1 MSEVEGVSEDVLDSD
16 EVSEGTG
23 FSDEVSDCS
32 GISIGVSEDV
42 CDSLEVSDDAGVSD
56 EISDGSGFS
65 EVGNSE
71 DGACSPDVELCA
83 SDDDSAFS
91 VVEEGLGVE
100 LSIVLDSVEAEAG
113 WEGLELDV
121 IISEEIGIFVTK
133 GSLESVILAFFS
145 VYVMQ

>member
-1 MSEVEGVSEDVLDSD
+1 MSEVEGFSEDVFDSD
-16 EVSEGTG
+16 EVSEGAG

-42 CDSLEVSDDAGVSD
+42 CVSLEVSDDAGVSE
-56 EISDGSGFS
+56 EISDGFS
-65 EVGNSE
+65 L
-71 DGACSPDVELCA
+71 DGACSPDVEPCA

-100 LSIVLDSVEAEAG
+100 LSVLLDSVEAEAA

-133 GSLESVILAFFS
+133 GSLEPVILAFFS

>member
-32 GISIGVSEDV
+32 GISIGVSEDACV
-42 CDSLEVSDDAGVSD
+42 SLEVSDDTGVSD
-56 EISDGSGFS
+56 EISDGFS
-65 EVGNSE
+65 EVGSSE

-100 LSIVLDSVEAEAG
+100 LSVLLDSVEAEAG
-113 WEGLELDV
+113 WEGLELVV